1 MAVPGNSVN
10 ILSQSWQ
17 LSLICYCINNS
28 WAGLKDFFPSRSLSF
43 FFFIELII
51 HSTLFLHHGNWFSH
65 KSNDFFF
72 FLASFEI
79 SRKDVSI
86 QFHPFC
92 AYKFFRLWFVLW
104 SKCFDCQLTSLKFT
118 QYDWQLFP
126 MYIYIFINKFC
137 ASGVLCLARLDAL
150 RDHMIMM

>member
-126 MYIYIFINKFC
+126 MYIFFINKFC